1 MDMEKIMAH
10 VEKIVENLEGLVC
23 AIGCDSMPSDGAI
36 YVDGEQKVNYI
47 STREALRILDGFGNN
62 SASVMIG
69 KSDYILIYDASRKLV
84 IDGEAYL
91 PSGYL
96 VMKSC
101 NGLQAIDD
109 EDIAD
114 VIGAL
119 KSRMTMLALGKYRI
133 QASHLPGVQTGAE
146 PKGLQND
153 IAENYMKQATHQS
166 VRFYHCRR

>member
-1 MDMEKIMAH
+1 MDMEKIMAY
-10 VEKIVENLEGLVC
+10 VEKIAENLEGLVC

-114 VIGAL
+114 RLVCSLLHIIFCNIVL
-119 KSRMTMLALGKYRI
+119 QTFWLCSCLHSRQMLHKPTVCYSSA
-133 QASHLPGVQTGAE
+133 ASYPSWYA
-146 PKGLQND
+146 
-153 IAENYMKQATHQS
+153 
-166 VRFYHCRR
+166 

>member
-1 MDMEKIMAH
+1 MDMEKIMAY
-10 VEKIVENLEGLVC
+10 VEKIAENLEGLVC

-69 KSDYILIYDASRKLV
+69 KSDYILIYDASRKLD

-114 VIGAL
+114 VIAAL

-133 QASHLPGVQTGAE
+133 QAYQLG
-146 PKGLQND
+146 
-153 IAENYMKQATHQS
+153 
-166 VRFYHCRR
+166 